1 MRRTRYGNKREQG
14 NVMVVALMLLGV
26 LTLIGLAV
34 SRMAGIDIQIA
45 ANEIPYK
52 QNFYVSE
59 GGVNREAAEVGR
71 GNYPL
76 TNIYNFDVLLADED
90 GAAGGGA
97 LPGPSHEV
105 SGASYDFE
113 LLYEGY
119 YLPPADYSV
128 VHFSR
133 YDYYIDAWREDVRVG
148 SRYYK
153 IGPKAS

>member
-1 MRRTRYGNKREQG
+1 MKRTGYERKGEQG
-14 NVMVVALMLLGV
+14 NTIVVALMLLGV

-52 QNFYVSE
+52 QSFYISQ
-59 GGVNREAAEVGR
+59 GGVNREAAEVGQ
-71 GNYPL
+71 GNYPV
-76 TNIYNFDVLLADED
+76 TNIYDFPATLAVDTD
-90 GAAGGGA
+90 TN
-97 LPGPSHEV
+97 LPGPTHEIA
-105 SGASYDFE
+105 GED
-113 LLYEGY
+113 YEFTLEYFGY
-119 YLPPADYSV
+119 YLPPAGYSA

-133 YDYYIDAWREDVRVG
+133 YDYMIGVESGEADVYVG